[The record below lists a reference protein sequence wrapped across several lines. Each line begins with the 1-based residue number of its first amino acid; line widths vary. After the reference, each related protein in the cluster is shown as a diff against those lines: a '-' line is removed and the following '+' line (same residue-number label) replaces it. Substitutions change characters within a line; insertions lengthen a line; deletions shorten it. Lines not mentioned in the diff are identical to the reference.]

1 MGNYLSVSRAKES
14 FLDRLKKEREG
25 NTIGSKL
32 LELSM
37 KSSAEIQEE
46 IITPKFELPT
56 IQKDVSSGEES
67 SEESEEEE
75 IQPVKQQKS
84 FTSKPVEPKK
94 LDQATIDDMK
104 RQKSLQKLKEMNKE
118 KRDAIKNALS
128 SIDSVPRNNK
138 IVFEQPEIQKPSIP
152 KANLFDED
160 EDMEEEEIPDSFKLK
175 KQFEGAKGEKLFE
188 LQTRFQGDKRF
199 QIDEK
204 FAEVADDIIDSRK
217 TYTREELKE
226 RKKFRKEM
234 QDWDQNELKE
244 ERDHQLSILESITG
258 QSTGVTDKFS
268 KPAQKGM
275 LRFDPTKKSHQKYL
289 DVVKGDEDIDEE
301 ESDEG
306 DNHVQQSEKVG
317 KDRFYEV
324 SDNLTKA
331 LQTKSESA
339 PFSIFGMLGIE
350 RKSDD
355 ENIEDPHEEVEI
367 KLPPKVN
374 AFHLAKFKYESS
386 DTDEEVEAAKTA
398 KKKKV
403 KPQKVT
409 KFGKYSKNGVFHY
422 NFFFRDDDPRLKE
435 GIKFL
440 IKHETET
447 PEALQEKRQKLKTV
461 VKNSIRK
468 AKKDQ
473 NAKQG
478 YSKKRKVNKT

>member
-32 LELSM
+32 LALSM
-37 KSSAEIQEE
+37 NENVEIQEE
-46 IITPKFELPT
+46 KITPKFKLPT
-56 IQKDVSSGEES
+56 IQKEVSSEES

-75 IQPVKQQKS
+75 IVPVRPQK
-84 FTSKPVEPKK
+84 FIATKPAEPKK

-138 IVFEQPEIQKPSIP
+138 IVFEEPESIAKSSKP

-160 EDMEEEEIPDSFKLK
+160 EDMEEETPESFKLK
-175 KQFEGAKGEKLFE
+175 KQFEGVKGEKLFE

-217 TYTREELKE
+217 KYTREELKE

-244 ERDHQLSILESITG
+244 ERDNQLSILESITG

-289 DVVKGDEDIDEE
+289 DVVKGDEDVDDDDSN
-301 ESDEG
+301 ESG
-306 DNHVQQSEKVG
+306 KNNQQSEIVG
-317 KDRFYEV
+317 EDRFYEV

-331 LQTKSESA
+331 LQTKSESK

-355 ENIEDPHEEVEI
+355 ENIDEPREEVEI
-367 KLPPKVN
+367 KLPPKIN

-386 DTDEEVEAAKTA
+386 DTDEEVEAAKMA

-435 GIKFL
+435 GLKFL
-440 IKHETET
+440 IKHENET
-447 PEALQEKRQKLKTV
+447 PEALQEKRQKLKAI